1 MKLVPAKYKFSLLL
15 IAIGIVWIIL
25 LNFILQIKRQTFV
38 FPDSESYLLASQN
51 LYLFHKTDTIRPSL
65 IAAINGFP
73 LLFGFSKNALFLWNT
88 FVNLI
93 CWFAIVQLIY
103 QIVSK
108 LAPQKIAFI
117 FSLVY
122 LFSVGSL
129 IIVFQVLS
137 ETVFALMLL
146 LSLYFFQKYFDNKE
160 AKYISIGMSLLVLS
174 ILIKPVSLGFVVVLL
189 LLFFVK
195 LKSILFSKWSLPLY
209 FSLFV
214 LLFHMYS
221 MKKTYGDFTISY
233 IDAFTYYNYLGT
245 RADCLKNNTQ
255 FAQCDNSRYRYF
267 NTLSLAEGKKVAYED
282 MKNQM
287 TNNTLNF
294 IKAYG
299 INLYFNT
306 CRGSGYFYEFKNV
319 NKTKYFELAKTFFRG
334 ISKLQNIFYTLIGI
348 VLSVYFLTRN
358 LKEINFIKIVSLF
371 VLYVFLI
378 SGISSD
384 QGDRF
389 HIVFYP
395 FVMLLLATY
404 FIKFSSLNLMSVKK
418 S

>member
-1 MKLVPAKYKFSLLL
+1 MKLNPVKYKYTFLL
-15 IAIGIVWIIL
+15 IAIGIVWIGF
-25 LNFILQIKRQTFV
+25 LNFILQIKGQTFV
-38 FPDSESYLLASQN
+38 FPDSESYLLASEN

-73 LLFGFSKNALFLWNT
+73 LLFCLSKNALFLWNT

-108 LAPQKIAFI
+108 FTTQKIAF
-117 FSLVY
+117 FLSLVY

-146 LSLYFFQKYFDNKE
+146 LSLYFFQKYFENKNE
-160 AKYISIGMSLLVLS
+160 KYISIGISLLILS
-174 ILIKPVSLGFVVVLL
+174 VLIKPVSLGLVVILL
-189 LLFFVK
+189 LLFFIK
-195 LKSILFSKWSLPLY
+195 LKKILFRKWSLPLY
-209 FSLFV
+209 FSVFV
-214 LLFHMYS
+214 LIFHMYS

-245 RADCLKNNTQ
+245 RANCLKNNTK
-255 FAQCDNSRYRYF
+255 FVQCDNSRYRYF
-267 NTLSLAEGKKVAYED
+267 NTLSLAEGKKVAFED

-287 TNNTLNF
+287 TNNTLNLV
-294 IKAYG
+294 KAYI
-299 INLYFNT
+299 INLSYNT
-306 CRGSGYFYEFKNV
+306 YRGSGYFYEFKNV
-319 NKTKYFELAKTFFRG
+319 NKTSYFELAKTVFRG

-348 VLSVYFLTRN
+348 VLSVYFLTRKI
-358 LKEINFIKIVSLF
+358 KEMNFIKMVSLF

-395 FVMLLLATY
+395 FVMLLLVAY
-404 FIKFSSLNLMSVKK
+404 FLEKGFLK
-418 S
+418 SKAY

>member
-1 MKLVPAKYKFSLLL
+1 MKLVPVKYKYSFLL
-15 IAIGIVWIIL
+15 IEIGIVWIIL
-25 LNFILQIKRQTFV
+25 LNFILQIKGQTFV
-38 FPDSESYLLASQN
+38 FLDSESYLLASEN
-51 LYLFHKTDTIRPSL
+51 LYLYHKTDTIRPTF

-93 CWFAIVQLIY
+93 CWFAIVELIY
-103 QIVSK
+103 KIVSK
-108 LAPQKIAFI
+108 LAPQKNAFI

-160 AKYISIGMSLLVLS
+160 AKYITIGMSLLVLS

-221 MKKTYGDFTISY
+221 MKKTYGEMDLCFTESIHEKM
-233 IDAFTYYNYLGT
+233 YL
-245 RADCLKNNTQ
+245 
-255 FAQCDNSRYRYF
+255 
-267 NTLSLAEGKKVAYED
+267 
-282 MKNQM
+282 
-287 TNNTLNF
+287 
-294 IKAYG
+294 
-299 INLYFNT
+299 
-306 CRGSGYFYEFKNV
+306 EF
-319 NKTKYFELAKTFFRG
+319 
-334 ISKLQNIFYTLIGI
+334 
-348 VLSVYFLTRN
+348 
-358 LKEINFIKIVSLF
+358 
-371 VLYVFLI
+371 
-378 SGISSD
+378 
-384 QGDRF
+384 
-389 HIVFYP
+389 
-395 FVMLLLATY
+395 
-404 FIKFSSLNLMSVKK
+404 
-418 S
+418 

>member
-1 MKLVPAKYKFSLLL
+1 MKLFLEKYKHPFIL
-15 IAIGIVWIIL
+15 IAIGMVWIVF
-25 LNFILQIKRQTFV
+25 LNFILQINCQTFV
-38 FPDSESYLLASQN
+38 FPDSESYLLASEN
-51 LYLFHKTDTIRPSL
+51 LYHFHKTDIIRPSL

-73 LLFGFSKNALFLWNT
+73 LLFGFSKSTLFLWNT

-93 CWFAIVQLIY
+93 SWFAIVVLIY
-103 QIVSK
+103 QMVSK
-108 LAPQKIAFI
+108 LATQKIAF
-117 FSLVY
+117 FSALIY

-146 LSLYFFQKYFDNKE
+146 LSLYFFQKYYNSKE
-160 AKYISIGMSLLVLS
+160 AKYISIGISLLILS
-174 ILIKPVSLGFVVVLL
+174 VLIKPVSLGLAVILL
-189 LLFFVK
+189 LLFFFK
-195 LKSILFSKWSLPLY
+195 LKAILFKKWSLPLY
-209 FSLFV
+209 FSLFIFI
-214 LLFHMYS
+214 FHMYS

-245 RADCLKNNTQ
+245 RADCLKNNTK

-267 NTLSLAEGKKVAYED
+267 NTLSLTEGKKVAFD
-282 MKNQM
+282 DLKNQIA
-287 TNNTLNF
+287 TNKVNLL
-294 IKAYG
+294 KAYFTN
-299 INLYFNT
+299 ISFNT
-306 CRGSGYFYEFKNV
+306 WRGSGYFYEFNNV
-319 NKTKYFELAKTFFRG
+319 NKTSYFELAKIVFRG

-348 VLSVYFLTRN
+348 VLSFYFLTRKI
-358 LKEINFIKIVSLF
+358 KEFNFIKMVSLF
-371 VLYVFLI
+371 VLYIFFI

-395 FVMLLLATY
+395 FVILLLVTY
-404 FIKFSSLNLMSVKK
+404 CLEKGFLNLKNIKK